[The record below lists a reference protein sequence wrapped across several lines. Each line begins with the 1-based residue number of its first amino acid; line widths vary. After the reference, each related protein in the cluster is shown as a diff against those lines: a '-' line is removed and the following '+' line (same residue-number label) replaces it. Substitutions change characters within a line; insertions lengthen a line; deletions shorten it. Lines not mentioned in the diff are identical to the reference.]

1 MVHAKCRT
9 EFYSTTDVKRF
20 IIEDDEQVYYEI
32 DYAKYEP
39 VHYEA
44 EILQTAIWADKVRD
58 QLYVTT
64 LRFPRILRTRGG
76 RN

>member
-20 IIEDDEQVYYEI
+20 VIEDDEQVYYEI

-39 VHYEA
+39 VEYEA
-44 EILQTAIWADKVRD
+44 EILQTAIWADKVTGSAVRNK
-58 QLYVTT
+58 
-64 LRFPRILRTRGG
+64 LRFPRIFLTSH
-76 RN
+76 